1 MENILFIKELLKV
14 MFFVVFNGINYYE
27 DFMKIFIRLERCKDK
42 EIKFVRN
49 FDMRS

>member
-27 DFMKIFIRLERCKDK
+27 VSIKVFIKLEGCRNMESIFE
-42 EIKFVRN
+42 EF
-49 FDMRS
+49 